1 MRFCLSVDLGSEND
15 YTAFSLLERVEKIQD
30 KNILSYNSRP
40 VMDTPITVTAEL
52 HLVHMERVPL
62 KTPYPT
68 IVEKIGFIVNRPEF
82 VDQIALVV
90 DRTGVGIPVI
100 QMMFQQG
107 LAPIGITIHGGER
120 VSSSKDNYGVPKR
133 DLVTALL
140 NAYYMKR
147 FKTKSPEEMP
157 IIKDFR
163 DELAGFQMK
172 INKATG
178 SDSYEAW
185 LERIHDDLVMSA
197 AMGVWWLDQTHG
209 TSTTLNKSYLR
220 GMKK

>member
-15 YTAFSLLERVEKIQD
+15 YTAFSLIERVEKIQD
-30 KNILSYNSRP
+30 KNIPSFNSRP
-40 VMDTPITVTAEL
+40 IRKEPITVTAEL
-52 HLVHMERVPL
+52 HLIHMERVPL

-82 VDQIALVV
+82 VDQIALIV
-90 DRTGVGIPVI
+90 DRTGVGIPVM
-100 QMMFQQG
+100 QMMYQRG
-107 LAPIGITIHGGER
+107 LSPIGISIHGGER
-120 VSSSKDNYGVPKR
+120 VTTSKDNYGVPKR

-147 FKTKSPEEMP
+147 FKTKSPAKMP
-157 IIKDFR
+157 IIKTFR

-172 INKATG
+172 INKTTN
-178 SDSYEAW
+178 SVSYEAW

-197 AMGVWWLDQTHG
+197 AMGCWWFDVTHG
-209 TSTTLNKSYLR
+209 TSTVLDDSYR
-220 GMKK
+220 AGQ

>member
-1 MRFCLSVDLGSEND
+1 
-15 YTAFSLLERVEKIQD
+15 
-30 KNILSYNSRP
+30 
-40 VMDTPITVTAEL
+40 
-52 HLVHMERVPL
+52 
-62 KTPYPT
+62 
-68 IVEKIGFIVNRPEF
+68 
-82 VDQIALVV
+82 
-90 DRTGVGIPVI
+90 
-100 QMMFQQG
+100 
-107 LAPIGITIHGGER
+107 
-120 VSSSKDNYGVPKR
+120 
-133 DLVTALL
+133 
-140 NAYYMKR
+140 
-147 FKTKSPEEMP
+147 MP

-209 TSTTLNKSYLR
+209 TSTTLDKSYLR